1 MTDITIRAMTASDIE
16 VVWAINQE
24 NVPAV
29 GEETVEVLAD
39 LLSMSLFSL
48 VAEADNVVVGFC
60 MILGPQTQ
68 YRSPNYLYFC
78 ERYADFIYLDRVAVT
93 SAFQG
98 LGLGAAMYRE
108 VERLSQSTLFALEVN
123 TKPRN
128 EGSLRFHT
136 REGFVLLEEVETR
149 PGKMVGFMIKELKG

>member
-1 MTDITIRAMTASDIE
+1 MTDIIIRSMTASDIE
-16 VVWAINQE
+16 AVWAINQE
-24 NVPAV
+24 NIPAV

-48 VAEADNVVVGFC
+48 VVEAEKVVVGFC

-68 YRSPNYLYFC
+68 YQSPNYLYFC

-136 REGFVLLEEVETR
+136 REGFVMLEEEETR
-149 PGKMVGFMIKELKG
+149 SGKMVGFMIKELKG

>member
-1 MTDITIRAMTASDIE
+1 MTDITIRAMTTSDIE
-16 VVWAINQE
+16 AVWAINQE
-24 NVPAV
+24 NIPAV

-60 MILGPQTQ
+60 MVLGPQTQ

>member
-16 VVWAINQE
+16 AVWAINQE

-108 VERLSQSTLFALEVN
+108 VERLSGSTLFALEVN

>member
-1 MTDITIRAMTASDIE
+1 MTDIIIRAMTASDIE

-24 NVPAV
+24 NIPAV

-48 VAEADNVVVGFC
+48 VAEADDVVVGFC

-68 YRSPNYLYFC
+68 YRIPNYLYFC
-78 ERYADFIYLDRVAVT
+78 ERYSDFIYLDRVAVT

>member
-1 MTDITIRAMTASDIE
+1 MTDIIIRSMTASDIE
-16 VVWAINQE
+16 AVWAINQG
-24 NVPAV
+24 NIPAV

-48 VAEADNVVVGFC
+48 VVEAEKVVVGFC

-68 YRSPNYLYFC
+68 YQSPNYLYFC

-136 REGFVLLEEVETR
+136 REGFVMLEEVETR

>member
-1 MTDITIRAMTASDIE
+1 MNDITIRAMTTSDIE
-16 VVWAINQE
+16 AVWAINQE
-24 NVPAV
+24 NIPAV

-48 VAEADNVVVGFC
+48 VAEADDVVVGFC

>member
-78 ERYADFIYLDRVAVT
+78 ERYSDFIYLDRVAVT

-108 VERLSQSTLFALEVN
+108 VERLSESTMFALEVN

>member
-1 MTDITIRAMTASDIE
+1 MTDITIRAMTTSDIE
-16 VVWAINQE
+16 AVWAINQE
-24 NVPAV
+24 NIPAV

-48 VAEADNVVVGFC
+48 VAEADDVVVGFC

>member
-1 MTDITIRAMTASDIE
+1 MTDIIIRAMTASDIE

-24 NVPAV
+24 NIPAV

-48 VAEADNVVVGFC
+48 VAEANNVVVGFC
-60 MILGPQTQ
+60 MVLGPQTQ

-78 ERYADFIYLDRVAVT
+78 ERYDDFIYLDRVAVT

-98 LGLGAAMYRE
+98 LGLGAALYRE
-108 VERLSQSTLFALEVN
+108 VEKLSQSTLFVLEVN

-136 REGFVLLEEVETR
+136 REGFVMLEEVETR
-149 PGKMVGFMIKELKG
+149 PGKMVGFMMKELKG

>member
-16 VVWAINQE
+16 AVWAINQE
-24 NVPAV
+24 NIPAV
-29 GEETVEVLAD
+29 GEETVEVLAE
-39 LLSMSLFSL
+39 LLAMSLFSL

-108 VERLSQSTLFALEVN
+108 VERLSGSTLFALEVN

>member
-108 VERLSQSTLFALEVN
+108 VERLSGSTLFALEVN

>member
-1 MTDITIRAMTASDIE
+1 MTDIIIRSMTASDIE
-16 VVWAINQE
+16 AVWAINQE
-24 NVPAV
+24 NIPAV

-48 VAEADNVVVGFC
+48 VVEAEKVVVGFC

-68 YRSPNYLYFC
+68 YQSPNYLYFC

-136 REGFVLLEEVETR
+136 REGVVMLEEVETR

>member
-16 VVWAINQE
+16 AVWAINQE
-24 NVPAV
+24 NIPAV

-39 LLSMSLFSL
+39 LLAMSLFSL

-60 MILGPQTQ
+60 MVLGPQTQ

>member
-78 ERYADFIYLDRVAVT
+78 ERYSDFIYLDRVAVT

-108 VERLSQSTLFALEVN
+108 VERLSGSTLFALEVN

>member
-16 VVWAINQE
+16 AVWAINQE
-24 NVPAV
+24 NIPAV

-48 VAEADNVVVGFC
+48 VAEADKVVVGFC

-78 ERYADFIYLDRVAVT
+78 ERYDDFIYLDRVAVT

-108 VERLSQSTLFALEVN
+108 VERLSGSTLFALEVN

>member
-98 LGLGAAMYRE
+98 LGLGASMYRE

-128 EGSLRFHT
+128 EGSLRFHK

-149 PGKMVGFMIKELKG
+149 PGKMVGFMIKEPKG

>member
-1 MTDITIRAMTASDIE
+1 MTDITIRAMTASDVE
-16 VVWAINQE
+16 AVWAINQE
-24 NVPAV
+24 NIPAV

-60 MILGPQTQ
+60 MVLGPQTQ

-98 LGLGAAMYRE
+98 LGLGASMYRE

>member
-1 MTDITIRAMTASDIE
+1 MTDIIIRAMTASDIE

-24 NVPAV
+24 NIPAV

-48 VAEADNVVVGFC
+48 VAEANNVVVGFC
-60 MILGPQTQ
+60 MVLGPQTQ

-78 ERYADFIYLDRVAVT
+78 ERYDDFIYLDRVAVT

-98 LGLGAAMYRE
+98 LGLGAALYRE
-108 VERLSQSTLFALEVN
+108 VEKLSQSTLFVLEVN

-149 PGKMVGFMIKELKG
+149 PGKMVGFMMKELKG

>member
-1 MTDITIRAMTASDIE
+1 MTDIIIRAMTALDIE
-16 VVWAINQE
+16 AVWAINQE
-24 NVPAV
+24 NIPAV

-60 MILGPQTQ
+60 MVLGPQTQ
-68 YRSPNYLYFC
+68 YQSPNYLYFC
-78 ERYADFIYLDRVAVT
+78 ERYDDFIYLDRVAVT

-98 LGLGAAMYRE
+98 LGLGAALYSE
-108 VERLSQSTLFALEVN
+108 VEKQSNSTLFALEVN

-136 REGFVLLEEVETR
+136 REGFVMLEEVETR

>member
-1 MTDITIRAMTASDIE
+1 MTDIIIRSMTASDIE
-16 VVWAINQE
+16 AVWAINQE
-24 NVPAV
+24 NIPAV

-48 VAEADNVVVGFC
+48 VVEAEKVVVGFC

-68 YRSPNYLYFC
+68 YQSPNYLYFC

-136 REGFVLLEEVETR
+136 REGFVMLEEVETR
-149 PGKMVGFMIKELKG
+149 SGKMVGFMIKELKG

>member
-1 MTDITIRAMTASDIE
+1 MTDIIIRSMTASDIE
-16 VVWAINQE
+16 AVWAINQE
-24 NVPAV
+24 NIPAV

-48 VAEADNVVVGFC
+48 VVEAEKVVVGFC

-68 YRSPNYLYFC
+68 YQSPNYLYFC

-136 REGFVLLEEVETR
+136 REGFVMLEEVETR

>member
-16 VVWAINQE
+16 AVWAINQE
-24 NVPAV
+24 NIPAV

-39 LLSMSLFSL
+39 LLAMSLFSL

-60 MILGPQTQ
+60 MVLGPQTQ

-108 VERLSQSTLFALEVN
+108 VERLSRSTLFALEVN

>member
-48 VAEADNVVVGFC
+48 VAEADNAVVGFC

-108 VERLSQSTLFALEVN
+108 VERLSGSTLFALEVN

>member
-1 MTDITIRAMTASDIE
+1 MTDIIIRAMTASDIE
-16 VVWAINQE
+16 AVWAINQE
-24 NVPAV
+24 NIPAV

-48 VAEADNVVVGFC
+48 VAEANNVVVGFC
-60 MILGPQTQ
+60 MVLGPKTQ

-78 ERYADFIYLDRVAVT
+78 ERYDDFIYLDRVAVT

-98 LGLGAAMYRE
+98 LGLGAALYRE
-108 VERLSQSTLFALEVN
+108 VEMQSNSTLFALEVN

-136 REGFVLLEEVETR
+136 REGFVMLEEVETR

>member
-1 MTDITIRAMTASDIE
+1 MTDIIIRSMTASDIE
-16 VVWAINQE
+16 AVWAINQE
-24 NVPAV
+24 NIPAV

-48 VAEADNVVVGFC
+48 VVEAEKVVVGFC

-68 YRSPNYLYFC
+68 YQSPKYLYFC

-136 REGFVLLEEVETR
+136 REGFVMLEEVETR

>member
-1 MTDITIRAMTASDIE
+1 MTDITIRAMTTSDIE
-16 VVWAINQE
+16 AVWAINQE

-39 LLSMSLFSL
+39 LLAMSLFSL